1 VTTVRHRLPV
11 RLTLDP
17 AVRAE
22 ADRLAEAAGLP
33 LSRYLEQL
41 VRAALEAEA
50 AAPKRQRAK

>member
-1 VTTVRHRLPV
+1 VTTWTRHRLPV

-41 VRAALEAEA
+41 VRAEVE
-50 AAPKRQRAK
+50 RERRRAK